1 MVSCL
6 DPMLGKILLALIL
19 GQGQGNAAN
28 GVIRGQIIVPTAHAS
43 DRILVVLQKTDG
55 PLIGRVYSDTLGNYE
70 FRGLIAGTYIVI
82 VNLEG
87 YEDVRQEV
95 GVAGS
100 GIYGVQIVNIP
111 LREKE
116 KLITVK
122 PDGGAAGD
130 LVDVNELSRNYPRK
144 ATQDYQKAIDK
155 IHKGNNAKA
164 IDLLAGVLRLA
175 PDFYSAHETLGTLYQ
190 KESRFR
196 EAETEYR
203 RAYELN
209 AKATEPLVN
218 LGSMFIDEAAARAG
232 EGTDVVGKILD
243 NALDILEES
252 LKIKRSAAAY
262 YYLGTAYYKSTFY
275 EEAEEN
281 LKRALE
287 LSGHPPATR
296 LMLANVYMK
305 QQKWTTALEHLD
317 AYLRE
322 NPKAADREQIEATR
336 SRVAQRVR

>member
-1 MVSCL
+1 
-6 DPMLGKILLALIL
+6 MLGKILFAIIL

-28 GVIRGQIIVPTAHAS
+28 GVIHGQIIVPTAHAS
-43 DRILVVLQKTDG
+43 DRILVILQKTDG
-55 PLIGRVYSDTLGNYE
+55 PIVGRVYSDTLGNYE

-82 VNLEG
+82 VNVEG

-95 GVAGS
+95 GVAGN

-122 PDGGAAGD
+122 PDGGAAAA
-130 LVDVNELSRNYPRK
+130 LVDVNELSRNYPKK
-144 ATQDYQKAIDK
+144 ATQDYQKAVDE

-164 IDLLAGVLRLA
+164 IDLLAGVLKLA
-175 PDFYSAHETLGTLYQ
+175 PDFYSAHETLGTVYQ

-209 AKATEPLVN
+209 AKAIEPLVN

-243 NALDILEES
+243 KALDILEES

-287 LSGHPPATR
+287 LDGHPPATR
-296 LMLANVYMK
+296 LMLANVYLK
-305 QQKWTTALEHLD
+305 QQKWPGALEHLD
-317 AYLRE
+317 AYLTE

-336 SRVAQRVR
+336 SRVAARAR

>member
-1 MVSCL
+1 
-6 DPMLGKILLALIL
+6 MLGKILLALIL

-43 DRILVVLQKTDG
+43 DRILVILQKTDG
-55 PLIGRVYSDTLGNYE
+55 PQVGRVYSDTLGNYE

-82 VNLEG
+82 VNVEG

-95 GVAGS
+95 GVAGN

-116 KLITVK
+116 KLITIK
-122 PDGGAAGD
+122 PDGGAADDRVD
-130 LVDVNELSRNYPRK
+130 LNELGRNYPKK
-144 ATQDYQKAIDK
+144 ATQDYQKALDE
-155 IHKGNNAKA
+155 IHKGNNTKA
-164 IDLLAGVLRLA
+164 IDLLAGVVKLA
-175 PDFYSAHETLGTLYQ
+175 PDYYSAHNSLGMLYQ

-196 EAETEYR
+196 DAETEYR
-203 RAYELN
+203 RARELN
-209 AKATEPLVN
+209 AKAADPLVN
-218 LGSMFIDEAAARAG
+218 LGSLFIDEAAARAA

-252 LKIKRSAAAY
+252 LKLKRSGAAY

-275 EEAEEN
+275 EEAEQN

-287 LSGHPPATR
+287 LDGHPPATR
-296 LMLANVYMK
+296 LTLANVYLK
-305 QQKWTTALEHLD
+305 QQKWTSALEHLD
-317 AYLRE
+317 GYLRE
-322 NPKAADREQIEATR
+322 NPKAADREQIEGTR

>member
-6 DPMLGKILLALIL
+6 GPMLGKILLALIL

-55 PLIGRVYSDTLGNYE
+55 PLIGRIYSDTLGNYE
-70 FRGLIAGTYIVI
+70 FRGLIAGAYIII
-82 VNLEG
+82 VNVEG

-95 GVAGS
+95 GVAGG

-116 KLITVK
+116 KLVTIK
-122 PDGGAAGD
+122 PDGGADDDRVD
-130 LVDVNELSRNYPRK
+130 LNELGRNYPKR
-144 ATQDYQKAIDK
+144 ATQDYQKAVDE

-164 IDLLAGVLRLA
+164 IDLLTGVTKLA
-175 PDFYSAHETLGTLYQ
+175 PDFYSAHNTLGTLYQ
-190 KESRFR
+190 KEGRFR
-196 EAETEYR
+196 DAETEYR
-203 RAYELN
+203 KAHDLN
-209 AKATEPLVN
+209 ARIADPLVN
-218 LGSMFIDEAAARAG
+218 LGSLFIDEAEARAG
-232 EGTDVVGKILD
+232 EGKSVVGKILD
-243 NALDILEES
+243 DALDILEES
-252 LKIKRSAAAY
+252 LKIKRSAAGY

-275 EEAEEN
+275 EEAEAN

-287 LSGHPPATR
+287 LDRHPPATR

-305 QQKWTTALEHLD
+305 QQKWPNALEHLD
-317 AYLRE
+317 AYLKE
-322 NPKAADREQIEATR
+322 NPKATDREQIEATR
-336 SRVAQRVR
+336 ARVAQRVR